1 MAQSLTRQQYDLTIH
16 GLTQQEELLVQN
28 LLKGFPKSVAGREAG
43 YNFKN
48 MKQGVDRILAKP
60 IVRERIDA
68 LRAELSRRAKISQED
83 VLEGFMDAINDAK
96 LAGDPG
102 NQIAGWREI
111 AKVLGYYA
119 PERKEIEISKKA
131 AQAQEQLAALPE
143 EELLKIAG
151 DDVID
156 GEFELLGTG

>member
-1 MAQSLTRQQYDLTIH
+1 MQTRTKREQYDLTLQ

-60 IVRERIDA
+60 IVRSRIDA
-68 LRAELSRRAKISQED
+68 LREELSRRAKISQDD

-111 AKVLGYYA
+111 AKVMGYYA
-119 PERKEIEISKKA
+119 PEVRKVEISKTQQ
-131 AQAQEQLAALPE
+131 QAQEQLAALPE
-143 EELLKIAG
+143 DKLLELAG

-156 GEFELLGTG
+156 GEFELLGIG